1 MTDAA
6 MLPLSLILMRHAKSD
21 WNDPLASDHDRVLN
35 ERGRA
40 SAPAMGRWLA
50 AKDALPDQVL
60 VSSAARTRETLARL
74 GLPETLTKV
83 LPGLYLAQPERII
96 ALIRAEASGRRV
108 LVLGHNSGISEAA
121 AALVA
126 TRPKHRGFLEF
137 PTCATLISDV
147 SAPRWSA
154 LGEGMLTPCHFAVP
168 REVLAAEAA
177 LQGKN

>member
-1 MTDAA
+1 MQALSWADNVSLAGRNTLHIAARAAA
-6 MLPLSLILMRHAKSD
+6 MCDVR
-21 WNDPLASDHDRVLN
+21 DPSRIGEAFD
-35 ERGRA
+35 
-40 SAPAMGRWLA
+40 LA
-50 AKDALPDQVL
+50 AMKGLEVL
-60 VSSAARTRETLARL
+60 VLGEGSNVLFAADY
-74 GLPETLTKV
+74 
-83 LPGLYLAQPERII
+83 PGLVLCLTGDDCRIMEQNDSQ